1 VPTGVHIRD
10 VRTQLFGA
18 AERILLRD
26 GAAALTSRAV
36 TTEAGCAKGVLHR
49 HFPDF
54 DGFLAELVADRIDR
68 VAALRTPA
76 GTGSVE
82 GNLTEMLTGLFESV
96 ALGIV
101 ALVISRDELRTRLRR
116 GTPTGIPLLTEA
128 AAVLASYLAD
138 ERAMGRIAADA
149 DVDTLAVA
157 LVGAGHLLSAGGD
170 GPPPIDRVVAAVM
183 ADVRQRRLL

>member
-1 VPTGVHIRD
+1 MPTGVHIRD
-10 VRTQLFGA
+10 VRAQLFDA